1 VPNSGKPEFG
11 WGEGARSAH
20 GGRINL
26 PLPRASTKRRA
37 LSIGLPL
44 ATFAVIAAAWQML
57 ATYGGF
63 PPKLVPGLG
72 KIAEAFVRLAGDGT
86 LLAAAFATLYRLG
99 AGFLIAAVIGVA
111 IGIAMGRRQWIED
124 TLLPIVSF
132 LYPIPGLAYAPLFVL
147 WFGLGDIPT
156 ILLTGVASS
165 FTVIIN
171 AWKGVKAVKP
181 VWIRSAEVMGARDS
195 DIFRRVVLPGALP
208 YIMIGLRLGL
218 AQAWRILIAVE
229 MLMSVKRG
237 LGWLIFGAQTFLN
250 TDVMLATIAVIGAI
264 GILLEWQVF
273 GRIER
278 WTVVRW
284 GMVAG
289 PQP

>member
-1 VPNSGKPEFG
+1 MRGSTAAC
-11 WGEGARSAH
+11 W
-20 GGRINL
+20 
-26 PLPRASTKRRA
+26 PLRAPRCDPHAMRRA

-44 ATFAVIAAAWQML
+44 ATFAVIAAAWEML

-63 PPKLVPGLG
+63 PPKLVPSLG
-72 KIAEAFVRLAGDGT
+72 AIADAFVRLAGNGV
-86 LLAAAFATLYRLG
+86 LLAATVATAYRLV
-99 AGFLIAAVIGVA
+99 AGFAIAGTIEVS
-111 IGIAMGRRQWIED
+111 IGIAMGRRQWVED

-147 WFGLGDIPT
+147 WFGLGDFPT
-156 ILLTGVASS
+156 VLLVGVSSS
-165 FTVIIN
+165 FTVTIN
-171 AWKGVKAVKP
+171 TWRGVKSVKP
-181 VWIRSAEVMGARDS
+181 IWLHSAEVMGARDH

-229 MLMSVKRG
+229 MLMSVQRG

-264 GILLEWQVF
+264 GILLERQVF
-273 GRIER
+273 TRIER
-278 WTVVRW
+278 YTVVRW
-284 GMVAG
+284 GMVAA
-289 PQP
+289 